1 MSHMQMKTLRAVKT
15 KTSQINV
22 AERDSGGGCVRQA
35 EPSATATATATPS
48 KPSQIPGFCFQ
59 GHDRRFLV
67 LSSQVP
73 TLPRLLSF
81 FSEA

>member
-15 KTSQINV
+15 KTSQIYV
-22 AERDSGGGCVRQA
+22 AERDSRGGCVRQA
-35 EPSATATATATPS
+35 EPSATATPS
-48 KPSQIPGFCFQ
+48 GPPQIPRFCFQ

-67 LSSQVP
+67 LSGRVP